1 MKNSIVNEINY
12 QLHDYNQAIIILYI
26 KKNTSLENYNMT
38 IKLIFSYNVLK
49 VSITIIILIKD
60 VIYAYT
66 YTQR

>member
-12 QLHDYNQAIIILYI
+12 QLHDYNQATIILYI